1 MRTTTEH
8 GRATLVVDEGLV
20 DLARASE
27 GAFGSAPAE
36 LFDRWAEVRDWA
48 ATADLAPFVHAGAA
62 RGAPSP
68 TPRQVFAIGLN
79 YADHAAESGAPVPAF
94 PPTFTKFPTSVADP
108 VDDLVLP
115 SEFVDWEAE
124 LVAVIGV
131 RAHRVSVQDAWDHV
145 AGLTLGQDY
154 SEREVQMRGAF
165 PQFSL
170 GKSYPGFAATGP
182 VLVSPDE
189 LAHRD
194 DLAIECQVNGEVVQ
208 SSRTAQLVFPVAE
221 LVSIL
226 SHVCPLLPGDLI
238 FTGTPGGVG
247 MSRVPA
253 RYLRPGD
260 EVVTRIEGLGEMRQ
274 RCVAP
279 LIGSR

>member
-1 MRTTTEH
+1 MRTTTH
-8 GRATLVVDEGLV
+8 DGRATIVAGEGLI
-20 DLARASE
+20 DLERAS
-27 GAFGSAPAE
+27 GGLFGPNPTE
-36 LFDRWAEVRDWA
+36 LFERWAEIRAWVA
-48 ATADLAPFVHAGAA
+48 SADLAAFIEPGEAS
-62 RGAPSP
+62 GAPSP
-68 TPRQVFAIGLN
+68 QPRQVFAIGLN
-79 YADHAAESGAPVPAF
+79 YADHAAESGVPVPSY
-94 PPTFTKFPTSVADP
+94 PPTFTKFPTSVCGP
-108 VDDLVLP
+108 GDDLVLP

-131 RAHRVSVQDAWDHV
+131 RAYRVRPGDGWSHV

-154 SEREVQMRGAF
+154 SERDVQLRGAV

-189 LAHRD
+189 LPWRD
-194 DLAIECQVNGEVVQ
+194 DLAIECAVNGEVVQ
-208 SSRTAQLVFPVAE
+208 SSRTSQLVFSVAE

-226 SHVCPLLPGDLI
+226 SHVCTLLPGDLI

-247 MSRVPA
+247 FSRDPA

-260 EVVTRIEGLGEMRQ
+260 EVVTRIEGIGEMVQ
-274 RCVAP
+274 RCVPSEDVA
-279 LIGSR
+279 G